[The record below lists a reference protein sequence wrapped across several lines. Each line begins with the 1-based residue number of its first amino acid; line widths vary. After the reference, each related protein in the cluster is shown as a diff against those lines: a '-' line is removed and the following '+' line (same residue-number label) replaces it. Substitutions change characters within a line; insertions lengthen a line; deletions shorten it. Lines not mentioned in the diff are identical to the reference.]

1 MGGDER
7 PQVISRQRRSARWDG
22 FSLIEV
28 MTAVAIMSVVIGMA
42 VPSIIEWRS
51 HYEAKKAA
59 RTLADIF
66 HKARAEAMRTGNQQV
81 VFFGNPG
88 LTDADGN
95 DVEVAGAW
103 VPVLVLD
110 EDNPGNANCAIEG
123 GETSAYIRPVAD
135 LSWGVTQA
143 SGIAPGDSGGAPFN
157 PNPSWDGGTFTKPDA
172 SKANWVLF
180 RGDGIPLAFEGT
192 ATDCGTIGAT
202 GSGGGGLYMTDG
214 KHDFAVVLSPLGGV
228 RLHLWSGGSWSN

>member
-7 PQVISRQRRSARWDG
+7 PQGISRQRRSARWDG

-66 HKARAEAMRTGNQQV
+66 HKARTEAMRTGDQQV

-88 LTDADGN
+88 LTDPG
-95 DVEVAGAW
+95 
-103 VPVLVLD
+103 
-110 EDNPGNANCAIEG
+110 GNATE
-123 GETSAYIRPVAD
+123 SIRPSTA
-135 LSWGVTQA
+135 VTLA
-143 SGIAPGDSGGAPFN
+143 SS
-157 PNPSWDGGTFTKPDA
+157 A
-172 SKANWVLF
+172 S
-180 RGDGIPLAFEGT
+180 
-192 ATDCGTIGAT
+192 AT
-202 GSGGGGLYMTDG
+202 
-214 KHDFAVVLSPLGGV
+214 V
-228 RLHLWSGGSWSN
+228 RLMCKRKLGPMSTA